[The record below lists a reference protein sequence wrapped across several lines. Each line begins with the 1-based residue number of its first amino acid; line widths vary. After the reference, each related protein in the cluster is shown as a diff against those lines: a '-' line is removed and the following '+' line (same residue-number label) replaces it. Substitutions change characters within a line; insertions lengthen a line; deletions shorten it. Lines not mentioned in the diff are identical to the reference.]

1 MKRPNTKGASLKP
14 QSTLQSQAVARFN
27 ENEAIYG
34 RNPRT
39 FRDAITK
46 VTGGIRG
53 VPTNSTQW
61 NRWSP

>member
-1 MKRPNTKGASLKP
+1 MPKKNNLKP

-27 ENEAIYG
+27 ENEAKA
-34 RNPRT
+34 NPRA

>member
-1 MKRPNTKGASLKP
+1 MPKKNNLIPKSSL
-14 QSTLQSQAVARFN
+14 QLQAVARFN
-27 ENEAIYG
+27 ENEAKA
-34 RNPRT
+34 NPRE

-53 VPTNSTQW
+53 IPTQSAQW

>member
-1 MKRPNTKGASLKP
+1 MAKKRKAPLTP
-14 QSTLQSQAVARFN
+14 QSSLEEQAVARYN
-27 ENEAIYG
+27 INKASMNARE
-34 RNPRT
+34 

-53 VPTNSTQW
+53 VPSDSQQW